1 MVELTL
7 VIFLVTLCGLDVT
20 AQEIKDAVFQS
31 WGEVAKM
38 R

>member
-1 MVELTL
+1 MVEPTS
-7 VIFLVTLCGLDVT
+7 VIFLVTLCGLDV
-20 AQEIKDAVFQS
+20 AAKEIKDGVFQS